1 MSELVDVKVE
11 ADVWLSVS
19 VSGQGDAVLFVHG
32 WPHTHRLWE
41 PLTALLGGVRRV
53 IAPDLRGVGGS
64 SRAATGYDARTLAG
78 DLATVIDDLVP
89 DAAVDVVAID
99 AGVPPAFLLALQRPD
114 RVRTLVL
121 MESTL
126 GRLPGAEEFFAA
138 GAPWW
143 FGFHQVPGLAESVIV
158 GNEGPYL
165 DFFFAS
171 GTYDRRGIPADLRQ
185 AFVEAYS
192 GRESIA
198 SGLGTYR
205 AMPVSAQQ
213 IAAAAAAAGR
223 LRMPVMAVGAQPVG
237 DALSRQLEPIADDLR
252 SELLQECGHIIP
264 LDQPEPLRR
273 LLLDFW
279 QAPTSGKH
287 RSLARSRVSG
297 GGLEPPPPFGD

>member
-1 MSELVDVKVE
+1 MVTKRNHVELMSELVEVNGE
-11 ADVWLSVS
+11 ADVRLSVS
-19 VSGQGDAVLFVHG
+19 VSGQGDAVLLVHG
-32 WPHTHRLWE
+32 WPHTRRLWE
-41 PLTALLGGVRRV
+41 PLTELLGGARRV

-64 SRAATGYDARTLAG
+64 SRAATGYDAGTLAG
-78 DLATVIDDLVP
+78 DLATVIDDLAP

-99 AGVPPAFLLALQRPD
+99 AGVPPAFLLAMQRPD

-143 FGFHQVPGLAESVIV
+143 FGFHHVPGLAESVIV

-171 GTYDRRGIPADLRQ
+171 GTYDGRGIPADLRQ

-205 AMPVSAQQ
+205 AMTVSAEQ
-213 IAAAAAAAGR
+213 IAAAVATGR

-237 DALSRQLEPIADDLR
+237 DALSRQLEPIADVLR
-252 SELLQECGHIIP
+252 SELLEECGHIIP
-264 LDQPEPLRR
+264 LDQPAALHG

-279 QAPTSGKH
+279 EGA
-287 RSLARSRVSG
+287 
-297 GGLEPPPPFGD
+297 